1 MWFLAGIKA
10 VKLIV
15 MCTYALKGK
24 TTRAG
29 QKSSC
34 VEAVQVPLGFTD
46 KKKFSVSGETD
57 YKEKAD
63 VS

>member
-1 MWFLAGIKA
+1 MAGTKA
-10 VKLIV
+10 VKLIG
-15 MCTYALKGK
+15 MCTYAPKGK

-34 VEAVQVPLGFTD
+34 DGAVQVPLGFTG
-46 KKKFSVSGETD
+46 KKKCSVSGETD